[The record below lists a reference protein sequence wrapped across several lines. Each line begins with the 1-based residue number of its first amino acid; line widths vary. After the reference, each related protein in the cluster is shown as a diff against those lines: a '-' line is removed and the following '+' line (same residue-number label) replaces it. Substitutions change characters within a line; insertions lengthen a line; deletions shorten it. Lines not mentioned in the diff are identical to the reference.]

1 MDERSWHLL
10 FSAFA
15 ACLGLALSSD
25 LCYNHQTQTYDARFK
40 PASNCED
47 MCTVTPYFSPD
58 HSLDT
63 YISLIESATETIDIY
78 TPGQL
83 HVCLFFL
90 CVYVATLCVRFMH
103 VLLHVLL
110 HTMLAWGDAAQLAVA
125 EQSPLCTYIHFLAR
139 IFFLAVVIT
148 AHFVAGAGGTTTLN
162 LISLFTGMSILDIV
176 QSYPLRKT
184 RFGQYYTSP
193 HQLRWGD
200 QHSGDRTPGVARAHF
215 SSTFQC

>member
-1 MDERSWHLL
+1 M
-10 FSAFA
+10 
-15 ACLGLALSSD
+15 
-25 LCYNHQTQTYDARFK
+25 

-83 HVCLFFL
+83 HVLCLRSYT
-90 CVYVATLCVRFMH
+90 VYVLCMFY
-103 VLLHVLL
+103 
-110 HTMLAWGDAAQLAVA
+110 ACFVA
-125 EQSPLCTYIHFLAR
+125 CLVAHHAGLGRCSSTSGGRTQSPLCTYTCIHFLAR

-162 LISLFTGMSILDIV
+162 LIPLFTGMSILDIV

-193 HQLRWGD
+193 HQLHWGD
-200 QHSGDRTPGVARAHF
+200 QHSGRLVLSPFLLFPCRA
-215 SSTFQC
+215 SPVTLYPPLDSI

>member
-1 MDERSWHLL
+1 MLTNCCGKPQHFPRCFAASAKFRRGNLNKTAAITNNKTTKRKKKILCEQEGSDYIVASCRAAMDERSWHLL

-83 HVCLFFL
+83 HVLCLRSYTVCLF
-90 CVYVATLCVRFMH
+90 CAC
-103 VLLHVLL
+103 
-110 HTMLAWGDAAQLAVA
+110 
-125 EQSPLCTYIHFLAR
+125 
-139 IFFLAVVIT
+139 
-148 AHFVAGAGGTTTLN
+148 FVACLCNTMPGA
-162 LISLFTGMSILDIV
+162 I
-176 QSYPLRKT
+176 
-184 RFGQYYTSP
+184 
-193 HQLRWGD
+193 
-200 QHSGDRTPGVARAHF
+200 
-215 SSTFQC
+215 

>member
-1 MDERSWHLL
+1 MRARRFRLHRRVVPSSMDERNWHLL
-10 FSAFA
+10 FLAFA

-83 HVCLFFL
+83 HVLCLRSYTVCTFCACFVACL
-90 CVYVATLCVRFMH
+90 CN
-103 VLLHVLL
+103 
-110 HTMLAWGDAAQLAVA
+110 TMLAWPGAMQLSLRCVHV
-125 EQSPLCTYIHFLAR
+125 CIHFSAR
-139 IFFLAVVIT
+139 IFFWRL
-148 AHFVAGAGGTTTLN
+148 
-162 LISLFTGMSILDIV
+162 
-176 QSYPLRKT
+176 
-184 RFGQYYTSP
+184 
-193 HQLRWGD
+193 
-200 QHSGDRTPGVARAHF
+200 
-215 SSTFQC
+215 

>member
-25 LCYNHQTQTYDARFK
+25 PCYDHQTQTYDARFK

-78 TPGQL
+78 TPGFDSWSYCTHYKKECDNECIGCTLDNQRNESFPVFPAL
-83 HVCLFFL
+83 LNAIHVKQ
-90 CVYVATLCVRFMH
+90 VKVRTLIT
-103 VLLHVLL
+103 LSL
-110 HTMLAWGDAAQLAVA
+110 
-125 EQSPLCTYIHFLAR
+125 IH
-139 IFFLAVVIT
+139 I
-148 AHFVAGAGGTTTLN
+148 
-162 LISLFTGMSILDIV
+162 
-176 QSYPLRKT
+176 
-184 RFGQYYTSP
+184 
-193 HQLRWGD
+193 
-200 QHSGDRTPGVARAHF
+200 
-215 SSTFQC
+215 

>member
-1 MDERSWHLL
+1 MDERNWHLL
-10 FSAFA
+10 FLAFA

-83 HVCLFFL
+83 HVLCLRSYTVCTFCACF
-90 CVYVATLCVRFMH
+90 VH
-103 VLLHVLL
+103 VLLHVFAIPCLPRA
-110 HTMLAWGDAAQLAVA
+110 MQLSLRCVHSMYSLFRA
-125 EQSPLCTYIHFLAR
+125 HF
-139 IFFLAVVIT
+139 FFGGCNIT
-148 AHFVAGAGGTTTLN
+148 AHFVAGAGGTTTVN
-162 LISLFTGMSILDIV
+162 NFISLLTGMPILDIV
-176 QSYPLRKT
+176 QGYRLRKT

-200 QHSGDRTPGVARAHF
+200 RHSGDRTPCVARAHF

>member
-83 HVCLFFL
+83 HVLCLRSYT
-90 CVYVATLCVRFMH
+90 VYVLCMFY
-103 VLLHVLL
+103 
-110 HTMLAWGDAAQLAVA
+110 ACFVA
-125 EQSPLCTYIHFLAR
+125 CLVAHHAGLGRCSSTSGGRTQSPLCTCTCIHFLAR
-139 IFFLAVVIT
+139 IFFFWRL
-148 AHFVAGAGGTTTLN
+148 
-162 LISLFTGMSILDIV
+162 
-176 QSYPLRKT
+176 
-184 RFGQYYTSP
+184 
-193 HQLRWGD
+193 
-200 QHSGDRTPGVARAHF
+200 
-215 SSTFQC
+215 